1 MPELASSFS
10 PLPFSE
16 WATTGQL
23 GDDPDAGYADY
34 LREGFLKAGYAPD
47 EFEEAVRQDHMRAV
61 AKRGGDPNAVYQ
73 SKPLDFDTALQG
85 LTDEARSLPQWEQ
98 VQSYLDDRSEDKLP
112 VATEAANA
120 LTDALRRR
128 KVAAGE
134 LPFAKVR
141 KEGELQEGEDPYEL
155 IAGDMATQMANPLE
169 ALKASAR
176 FGGVRLSDAF
186 EAAQLLAP
194 APGTNGKPRYVAE
207 RQDRTTLALST
218 IAETDPT
225 VAEAL
230 DAQALRQ
237 SGRLGTLGYNMDRAS
252 SWVTEKLAQS
262 GMMGDEAEI
271 GGEDQQARRLRV
283 QALAEQDEDTLAAAL
298 QTSLVASGVLDPG
311 DEPQQDDVKAAAA
324 RLADERAMAQGYIPF
339 DAENLGNNIRL
350 QPVGSPVIHPALY
363 ANDELFAQAM
373 AERPEL
379 KNSEKKHLEKSR
391 QGFLARNFDRY
402 DKVLSDSPDQA
413 AAWTLAKQQGYAAK
427 TPKHEIL
434 QEFVK
439 DPDNY
444 SALATRAGGIVD
456 SLVDSIGGAIAAI
469 PALMG
474 NEAATG
480 YLLESQAKQSQRRAL
495 REVFGD
501 PAGIWQDVGEAI
513 APAIVDVGL
522 TALISAGA
530 TPLAGGGYLAAK
542 RGAGMTLKGLGKAIT
557 SNILRTSDDISAE
570 IVAKRLSVQGLL
582 KTKDAPVTEI
592 IKGFNEIMDNSVT
605 QALGRG
611 IAAGLPAANR
621 AAGSTYA
628 TLYAAMPDDLTHEQK
643 HDRALGGA
651 LTSAAVNFLGTGAF
665 SAIGRGGLEDA
676 FTKGASYRQLK
687 DLYASIANRKLSD
700 ATFNEVLKKQVAAGL
715 STVRKGLLKNTA
727 LGMADEALE
736 EGSIEFVD
744 SFVEDAALNKDTP
757 MVERWK
763 RAGHAALVGGILGGG
778 VEAVKLGGD
787 YARSAV
793 APNAPMSRATRNT
806 LRTVENQFINDLAT
820 KLKDTGSPLTAE
832 AIRQNFARNRREV
845 ANMASRSQA
854 NFTARQKA
862 VADTAWE
869 EAQGRVAEQP
879 LLLESGGE
887 IAEGQPVFV
896 LKPNG
901 QVRMQ
906 GTFAG
911 KDEAGRNLVQRDG
924 KVIATDSTVH
934 PAPAPGAQQ
943 STIVGYTSE
952 RIASKD
958 IAAGT
963 ALPRGAEFV
972 DPTNVVLPEGSS
984 IPKKGKKGKTAPAP
998 LPFAPGEPITYAY
1011 TFTPPGASKP
1021 TTEQRTGIFNGLDEN
1036 GLAIVLVPAPGN
1048 RSKPGAYRYD
1058 KQGRLVR
1065 NDVDEAARGWSPV
1078 EEIQK
1083 APGTVEEVIA
1093 AVEAADLAPAVEPA
1107 PVAEPPAQQPA
1118 TPTPQAALV
1127 AALEGG
1133 YPSGPSGSRRTALA
1147 KAVGLTSKAGTAAI
1161 RNAAA
1166 EALGVST
1173 KGTAKEV
1180 EARIVEAA
1188 ALTADPEVDEQV
1200 NEEPTLDRDTPPD
1213 AEEPLRAPGVDLSA
1227 QIAQRY
1233 PNLAED
1239 TRAALA
1245 MDAESLYRWLLGRAP
1260 IGTTLEINPATDP
1273 DKGYS
1278 MATVWADGHTVRVDP
1293 VALYLNAM
1301 QVAQGLKPNEAPVLS
1316 RGFVN
1321 ENLIYAHAEAILASH
1336 ELGHIAGFDALT
1348 DEEVAYM
1355 ASQLKPTDY
1364 EAVIEDY
1371 FPTDDGKKQA
1381 RTDLK
1386 NDKTINTN
1394 TGLPQSEAT
1403 KRGLSEEWL
1412 RMWLEKTTL
1421 GFTQEEF
1428 SNFLRGNP
1436 SRLRIAGKYLG
1447 GVFRAMA
1454 NRMDFKRN
1462 YNPTLHAYLNRV
1474 SSEMRLLRAGY
1485 RLGMPVAGFDANNPA
1500 ATLELMKMMLRNDN
1514 LRPEDLPGAATGAV
1528 LRAPTPSSLRHA
1540 ALEEKHNAGT
1550 ITPAEVQE
1558 AGRLV
1563 EERARESGYNP
1574 TPWWHSG
1581 KFDPNKNP
1589 VPTIKGGKKSKSNM
1603 QLDFGF
1609 HVAESE
1615 KEAATYL
1622 PRKGGATTK
1631 VFLADGWRGGSI
1643 LDLSDEANWIVTAE
1657 EAARFGPLV
1666 QKKIEEQRKLNR
1678 QVVPEVDPLT
1688 QETPVYPS
1696 QLEKILSG
1704 VGPQD
1709 AVAALRMAGVTGVQ
1723 YTARANYGNGRYR
1736 PFKAVVVTDAA
1747 NQIKSAEPFTGTPL
1761 DGRFDPQQ
1769 DSILR
1774 SPSAMD
1780 AAYLQAVNSGDMATA
1795 QRMVEDRLKDMGA
1808 LWHGTPSGD
1817 LRGGRTGLH
1826 VGTRQAAMEALE
1838 ARIGIPADGKGW
1850 NGDREYGETL
1860 LAGKDHINSG
1870 QFGKYRLSGFNMDAP
1885 KEDYYPSKM
1894 PTVGEGVSID
1904 PKWKPWLRPVL
1915 IVGEMTNNKWHPISD
1930 EAANRRIKRKRGAYY
1945 KNEGE
1950 DSGSISAVLPDG
1962 GHIRVKLADPVTY
1975 DEQGNVIP
1983 LSQRFNPQSDSI
1995 LRAPVAGFEKLP
2007 DMVLA
2012 PLLEMPGGDP
2022 KAPGFRKPVGT
2033 FARWIQGETDPR
2045 LLEYMKERDRFMT
2058 LAGGRVADFAKNFDA
2073 GVKEIY
2079 GDGTPDWALIAR
2091 AAGSDRVKAGGRA
2104 TITDMDW
2111 LQEEDLLLAEA
2122 LRNNAQDQTIDEDI
2136 RALNE
2141 EALHQAH
2148 EFKLNMQR
2156 EWEWSKLEAD
2166 RNVAL
2171 ADLAKLPGSATLVE
2185 TLLTARTKVLAPLK
2199 QLITDPIGG
2208 EPDLDFSISNEGD
2221 IYITKAYKFFQLEG
2235 YAEMVKHH
2243 PEMEAL
2249 RKGAAEY
2256 MEKSYVHQRAL
2267 NLIKTDKLSRAEAKR
2282 RAEEELL
2289 ISNTGHTV
2297 SMGQHMLNQWLE
2309 EMGGASPQ
2317 ASNTKFDSNFMAVV
2331 NNLKT
2336 KADMPDPLA
2345 QVLGVYNDTET
2356 REKMLR
2362 TILVV
2367 HNMAANQV
2375 MLRQMRALGE
2385 KEGFMASK
2393 DVVTQARA
2401 KTPLDPTDPD
2411 FNPDVHYDPANFDPT
2426 KEGRTAYA
2434 GWEQWPNRKD
2444 NNDLFHDLFAPQ
2456 EVITSMA
2463 AVNEAMTTSP
2473 NLNASEQATSALFRA
2488 SRWLTG
2494 VSMGAKT
2501 LGSLGFYTRNI
2512 VSNAI
2517 FFPLIQGLTPL
2528 SGYAPGGFSGSASF
2542 YSLLGTEAKRQL
2554 LRRDSRSEQEI
2565 KEELEELTLLGIA
2578 GNEMAT
2584 GIMRDL
2590 LKGTVT
2596 PKGLIAQVDALT
2608 DAKALKIGK
2617 EGFKKLMELAKAAS
2631 VAVDA
2636 FYKFA
2641 YYKHEVGVMF
2651 EARAAATTGDPLLGA
2666 TDMELKKLAAAKVR
2680 KTAQTASETL
2690 PLIKSVERSAIGTL
2704 FAPFLRFKSEVPRIL
2719 VNTWR
2724 LAQMEYKSGNEALV
2738 RRGRQRIQGLIA
2750 ASTISTLFP
2759 IAAAIAAGMWDEE
2772 EEAMRD
2778 SVPAYLRNNSFL
2790 FWRGK
2795 DGDWKSTD
2803 WTFVNPVAMF
2813 ADPLARLLTGIFT
2826 GRPAE
2831 GGVDFA
2837 KALVFD
2843 QYLDDQILAGA
2854 VNNLRANEDPAT
2866 GKPIWEANDSVS
2878 GAFVKAATFLIGDAF
2893 APMVGKKLVEGW
2905 SAIGS
2910 DHEGFLDSPA
2920 GIVLASMAPT
2930 KIHKADLNQQY
2941 SRYLR
2946 ERKEEYDR
2954 VRGQLG
2960 RLMSSKPMT
2969 EAAIIDLYDDVVK
2982 GTRAVNHDMLRKM
2995 RGMEGLG
3002 LSRNDIY
3009 KIMVDNGVS
3018 KNRVNLL
3025 RQGVMD
3031 RPVLSTELMERM
3043 RAHSP
3048 ITAARL
3054 KTLQGYIPKANARY
3068 LPLE

>member
-47 EFEEAVRQDHMRAV
+47 EFEEAVRQDHMQAV
-61 AKRGGDPNAVYQ
+61 AKRGGDPNTIYQ

-252 SWVTEKLAQS
+252 SWATEKLAQS
-262 GMMGDEAEI
+262 GMMGDEAEA

-283 QALAEQDEDTLAAAL
+283 QALAEQDEDTLAATL
-298 QTSLVASGVLDPG
+298 QSSLEASGVLDPG
-311 DEPQQDDVKAAAA
+311 DESRRDDVKAAAS

-339 DAENLGNNIRL
+339 DAEKLGNNIRL

-363 ANDELFAQAM
+363 ANDELFAQAL

-391 QGFLARNFDRY
+391 QGFLAANFDRY

-557 SNILRTSDDISAE
+557 SNILRTSDDVTAE
-570 IVAKRLSVQGLL
+570 MVAKRLSVQGLL
-582 KTKDAPVTEI
+582 RTKDAPVTEI
-592 IKGFNEIMDNSVT
+592 IKGFNEILDNSVT

-621 AAGSTYA
+621 AAGATYA

-736 EGSIEFVD
+736 EGAIEFVD
-744 SFVEDAALNKDTP
+744 SFVEDAALNQDTP
-757 MVERWK
+757 MAERWK

-806 LRTVENQFINDLAT
+806 LRTVENQFINDLSA
-820 KLKDTGSPLTAE
+820 KLEGTGSPLTAE

-854 NFTARQKA
+854 NYGARQKA

-911 KDEAGRNLVQRDG
+911 KDETGRNLVRRDG

-963 ALPRGAEFV
+963 AVPRGAEFV
-972 DPTNVVLPEGSS
+972 DPANVVLPEGAAA
-984 IPKKGKKGKTAPAP
+984 PKKGKKGKTTSAS
-998 LPFAPGEPITYAY
+998 LPFAPGEQITYAY

-1036 GLAIVLVPAPGN
+1036 GMAIVLVPAPGN

-1083 APGTVEEVIA
+1083 EPTVVEVIA

-1118 TPTPQAALV
+1118 APTQRAALV

-1161 RNAAA
+1161 RNAVA
-1166 EALGVST
+1166 ETLGVST
-1173 KGTAKEV
+1173 EGAAKEV
-1180 EARIVEAA
+1180 EARIVEAVKA
-1188 ALTADPEVDEQV
+1188 PPAVGVPPE
-1200 NEEPTLDRDTPPD
+1200 TPP
-1213 AEEPLRAPGVDLSA
+1213 APEAEPLRAPAVDLNA

-1233 PNLAED
+1233 PNLSED

-1273 DKGYS
+1273 SQGYS
-1278 MATVWADGHTVRVDP
+1278 MAVSWAEGNAIRVDP

-1301 QVAQGLKPNEAPVLS
+1301 SVAQNVPPGEAPDL
-1316 RGFVN
+1316 
-1321 ENLIYAHAEAILASH
+1321 LIFAHAEAVMAH
-1336 ELGHIAGFDALT
+1336 EVGHIAGFEALT
-1348 DEEVAYM
+1348 DEEVADM
-1355 ASQLKPTDY
+1355 ASKL
-1364 EAVIEDY
+1364 
-1371 FPTDDGKKQA
+1371 KQA
-1381 RTDLK
+1381 DFERVISEYYPDEEGKAQALADLAD
-1386 NDKTINTN
+1386 DKTINPN
-1394 TGLPQSEAT
+1394 TGLTTAEST
-1403 KRGLSEEWL
+1403 KRMLAEEWS
-1412 RMWLEKTTL
+1412 RMWTERVTR
-1421 GFTQEEF
+1421 GYSQEEW

-1454 NRMDFKRN
+1454 NRMNFRRN
-1462 YNPTLHAYLNRV
+1462 YNATLHAYLNRV
-1474 SSEMRLLRAGY
+1474 SSEMRLLRVGY

-1514 LRPEDLPGAATGAV
+1514 LRAEDLPDAAQGDV

-1563 EERARESGYNP
+1563 EERAKGAGY
-1574 TPWWHSG
+1574 TERVFHG
-1581 KFDPNKNP
+1581 TTRKNP
-1589 VPTIKGGKKSKSNM
+1589 KVLRPSFEAGEGIFTTDNPDVAQIFRYERE
-1603 QLDFGF
+1603 FGE
-1609 HVAESE
+1609 VISE
-1615 KEAATYL
+1615 IYDEEEDDYVEVE
-1622 PRKGGATTK
+1622 PGALLELY
-1631 VFLADGWRGGSI
+1631 VSPGRQ
-1643 LDLSDEANWIVTAE
+1643 LDLSETDTDPQEFVLDTALQVRVLKKAKADGYDSILVPDVDE
-1657 EAARFGPLV
+1657 
-1666 QKKIEEQRKLNR
+1666 
-1678 QVVPEVDPLT
+1678 
-1688 QETPVYPS
+1688 
-1696 QLEKILSG
+1696 G
-1704 VGPQD
+1704 VGEW
-1709 AVAALRMAGVTGVQ
+1709 ME
-1723 YTARANYGNGRYR
+1723 NGTTTILFN
-1736 PFKAVVVTDAA
+1736 P
-1747 NQIKSAEPFTGTPL
+1747 NQLKSAENFTGTPL
-1761 DGRFDPQQ
+1761 DERFDPQQ

-1774 SPSAMD
+1774 SPSSID
-1780 AAYLQAVNSGDMATA
+1780 AAYLQAVNAGDMATA
-1795 QRMVEDRLKDMGA
+1795 QRMVDAAAKGA
-1808 LWHGTPSGD
+1808 GYNVGPVWHGSPNKGFTVFDRNRKPRPETIGRGFFFTSQEDFSTYFHYSPEQGQWD
-1817 LRGGRTGLH
+1817 GESRKFYLRGNFESLTEND
-1826 VGTRQAAMEALE
+1826 A
-1838 ARIGIPADGKGW
+1838 
-1850 NGDREYGETL
+1850 TL
-1860 LAGKDHINSG
+1860 G
-1870 QFGKYRLSGFNMDAP
+1870 
-1885 KEDYYPSKM
+1885 
-1894 PTVGEGVSID
+1894 
-1904 PKWKPWLRPVL
+1904 
-1915 IVGEMTNNKWHPISD
+1915 
-1930 EAANRRIKRKRGAYY
+1930 AANENDVLERAKRRGFDGVLFEKPSVDFEGQGENYVVFNPSQIK
-1945 KNEGE
+1945 
-1950 DSGSISAVLPDG
+1950 S
-1962 GHIRVKLADPVTY
+1962 ADPVTY

-2007 DMVLA
+2007 DMVLT
-2012 PLLEMPGGDP
+2012 PLMEMPGGDP
-2022 KAPGFRKPVGT
+2022 KAPGFRKPGSSFVNTWFSKFFGEKAAT
-2033 FARWIQGETDPR
+2033 KLGQFTQGESDTR
-2045 LLEYMKERDRFMT
+2045 LLEMAKERDRFMT
-2058 LAGGRVADFAKNFDA
+2058 LGGGRMVDFAKNFDA

-2079 GDGTPDWALIAR
+2079 GNDTPNWGLIAR

-2104 TITDMDW
+2104 TITDMDY
-2111 LQEEDLLLAEA
+2111 LMEQDTLLAEA
-2122 LRNNAQDQTIDEDI
+2122 LRDNDQNETIDEDT
-2136 RALNE
+2136 RVLNE
-2141 EALHQAH
+2141 EAIKQAH
-2148 EFKLNMQR
+2148 EDKLTARR
-2156 EWEWSKLEAD
+2156 EWEWQNLEAD
-2166 RNVAL
+2166 RNA
-2171 ADLAKLPGSATLVE
+2171 AMAELAKLPGSATLTS

-2208 EPDLDFSISNEGD
+2208 EPDLDFAISNEGD

-2235 YAEMVKHH
+2235 YAELVKHH

-2249 RKGAAEY
+2249 RQAAAAF
-2256 MEKSYVHQRAL
+2256 MEESYVHQRSL
-2267 NLIKTDKLSRAEAKR
+2267 TLIKEGKTRAEATRLAKD
-2282 RAEEELL
+2282 ELL
-2289 ISNTGHTV
+2289 VSNKGHTV

-2385 KEGFMASK
+2385 KEGFMATK

-2401 KTPLDPTDPD
+2401 KTPLAPTDPD

-2463 AVNEAMTTSP
+2463 AVNEAMTTTP
-2473 NLNASEQATSALFRA
+2473 NLNASEQATSDLFRWA
-2488 SRWLTG
+2488 KALTG
-2494 VSMGAKT
+2494 VSMGVMT
-2501 LGSLGFYTRNI
+2501 LGSLSWYTRNI
-2512 VSNAI
+2512 ASNVT
-2517 FFPLIQGLTPL
+2517 FFPMLQGLSPL
-2528 SGYAPGGFSGSASF
+2528 TAFVPGSLSSTGKF

-2565 KEELEELTLLGIA
+2565 KEELEELTLLGVA
-2578 GNEMAT
+2578 GDEMAT
-2584 GIMRDL
+2584 SIMRDL

-2596 PKGLIAQVDALT
+2596 PKGLMAQVEALM
-2608 DAKALKIGK
+2608 AAPGIKVGK
-2617 EGFKKLMELAKAAS
+2617 EGFTKLMTLAKSTAI
-2631 VAVDA
+2631 AVDA

-2641 YYKHEVGVMF
+2641 YYKHELGTMF
-2651 EARAAATTGDPLLGA
+2651 EARDAAGPNDPLLNA
-2666 TDMELKKLAAAKVR
+2666 TDLELKKLAAAKVR
-2680 KTAQTASETL
+2680 MTAQTGSETL
-2690 PLIKSVERSAIGTL
+2690 PLVKSLGKSTFGTL

-2724 LAQMEYKSGNEALV
+2724 LAQMEYKSGNEVLM
-2738 RRGRQRIQGLIA
+2738 RRGRQRIYGLITTSA
-2750 ASTISTLFP
+2750 VSTIFP
-2759 IAAAIAAGMWDEE
+2759 LLTAVAAGMGDEE
-2772 EEAMRD
+2772 DEAYRD
-2778 SVPAYLRNNSFL
+2778 SSPVYLRNNSFW

-2795 DGDWKSTD
+2795 DGALRSAD
-2803 WTFVNPVAMF
+2803 WTFINPVSMF
-2813 ADPLARLLTGIFT
+2813 GDPLARLLTGMFN
-2826 GRPAE
+2826 GRWAE
-2831 GGVDFA
+2831 GGADFA

-2854 VNNLRANEDPAT
+2854 LKNLSANEDPST
-2866 GKPIWEANDSVS
+2866 GKPIWEANDSP
-2878 GAFVKAATFLIGDAF
+2878 GTAFFKAASSLIGNAF
-2893 APMVGKKLVEGW
+2893 IPRVGKKLYEGW
-2905 SAIGS
+2905 SAIGG
-2910 DHEGFLDSPA
+2910 DYEEFEDSPA
-2920 GIVLASMAPT
+2920 GIVLMSMMPT
-2930 KIHKADLNQQY
+2930 KIHTADLNKQY

-3031 RPVLSTELMERM
+3031 RTILSPELRARM
-3043 RAHSP
+3043 LAHSP

-3054 KTLQGYIPKANARY
+3054 KTVDAYIPKANARY
-3068 LPLE
+3068 IPLE